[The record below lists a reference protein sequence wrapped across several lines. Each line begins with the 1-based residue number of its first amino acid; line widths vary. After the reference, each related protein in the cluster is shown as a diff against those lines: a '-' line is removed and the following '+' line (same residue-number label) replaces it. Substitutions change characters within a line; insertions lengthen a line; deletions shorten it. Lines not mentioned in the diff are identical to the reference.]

1 MYQHFNWFIVNKKI
15 KKLTLK
21 IKLNI
26 YTYDTCIKV
35 FTGELTNQSRDW
47 TNIYDEERE
56 IIEVVSV
63 CMQILYADSQ
73 TCICKVDISFPCKT
87 VEYIPIKSCE

>member
-1 MYQHFNWFIVNKKI
+1 MYQS
-15 KKLTLK
+15 L
-21 IKLNI
+21 
-26 YTYDTCIKV
+26 

>member
-26 YTYDTCIKV
+26 YTYDTCIKAYLLENWQINHV
-35 FTGELTNQSRDW
+35 IEQTYMTE
-47 TNIYDEERE
+47 IE

-73 TCICKVDISFPCKT
+73 ACICEVDISFPCET
-87 VEYIPIKSCE
+87 VKIYPH